1 MKINDYAT
9 ANQVPYFQA
18 YRWAKK
24 ALKALGREMSPPG
37 RPGHDL
43 KPDEMALC
51 DQYLADYRGVK
62 ETNYTPAEV
71 YAAQRALWLETY
83 ARAIMETRRDSDHW
97 LHTMG
102 VYTCIAMATTSAVLQ
117 TPIDGARFGDL
128 AVELAYE
135 SGVDGRDDLGG
146 WQGFTR
152 YLLDNGFESPG
163 WGVI

>member
-1 MKINDYAT
+1 MKILAYAT

-62 ETNYTPAEV
+62 ETSYTPAEV
-71 YAAQRALWLETY
+71 YAAQRTLWLETY
-83 ARAIMETRRDSDHW
+83 ARAIMECKDGQSDKW
-97 LHTMG
+97 AAILATYA
-102 VYTCIAMATTSAVLQ
+102 VIALATTSSVLQ
-117 TPIDGARFGDL
+117 TPIDGARLGDL

-135 SGVDGRDDLGG
+135 SGVELDDCG
-146 WQGFTR
+146 WFGFTK
-152 YLLDNGFESPG
+152 YLLNHGFESPG